1 MVDFFGQQKTR
12 KALIPAGFWSFSFT
26 SERKLVEL
34 RELNPRPKLLR
45 RRYYMLSLVFTFAD
59 QLRTDT
65 PLTDYPD

>member
-34 RELNPRPKLLR
+34 AGVEPA
-45 RRYYMLSLVFTFAD
+45 SEIT
-59 QLRTDT
+59 T
-65 PLTDYPD
+65 PSVLHA